1 MKRKN
6 AAALLCALLLC
17 CLALTAQAGA
27 SQVGVVVNDVPT
39 NRLHLRT
46 LPSTDADSLGK
57 YYTGVEV
64 EVLDASNFGD
74 WAKVRVRG
82 VEGFMLKTFLHIGT
96 DLNVAPAMPEGI
108 VNNPNPADRLNLR
121 QRPTERSESLGK
133 YYNGTKVT
141 VLGIRDNWYHVDVG
155 GQSGFMRAEYL
166 YVEGIDDGS
175 GSTGGSTGGSVTG
188 YATVN
193 NPDPADRLHLRTQ
206 PSTDAPSLGK
216 YYNGVAVRVLSQRGD
231 WTHVEAEGVEGW
243 MLSRYLSFPT
253 SAVGSDVPS
262 AIPIAYVNNPRPTD
276 RLNLRQAADEDAAS
290 LGKYY
295 NNTRLEVLGV
305 CDGWYHVRVLEDGRT
320 GYMAA
325 AYVTLADLP
334 YMAYGA
340 YAVPGDLPVGYY
352 LVTGQS
358 ASVALTYADG
368 HTLSLNGATVA
379 DSYVIY
385 LTTGMHVRVN
395 DGTALEHIL
404 ARPYVSDKTAMA
416 FAGMALLRIGTDYP
430 TGAAIVRPAPG
441 CVAGAYTLYDAA
453 SGQELESGKVEGEI
467 AFDLREGTNLRLYD
481 CVISTNG

>member
-1 MKRKN
+1 MR
-6 AAALLCALLLC
+6 
-17 CLALTAQAGA
+17 
-27 SQVGVVVNDVPT
+27 
-39 NRLHLRT
+39 
-46 LPSTDADSLGK
+46 
-57 YYTGVEV
+57 
-64 EVLDASNFGD
+64 
-74 WAKVRVRG
+74 
-82 VEGFMLKTFLHIGT
+82 
-96 DLNVAPAMPEGI
+96 
-108 VNNPNPADRLNLR
+108 
-121 QRPTERSESLGK
+121 
-133 YYNGTKVT
+133 
-141 VLGIRDNWYHVDVG
+141 VLG
-155 GQSGFMRAEYL
+155 
-166 YVEGIDDGS
+166 
-175 GSTGGSTGGSVTG
+175 
-188 YATVN
+188 
-193 NPDPADRLHLRTQ
+193 
-206 PSTDAPSLGK
+206 
-216 YYNGVAVRVLSQRGD
+216 QRGD
-231 WTHVEAEGVEGW
+231 WTHVEVEGVEGW

-253 SAVGSDVPS
+253 SAVGTDVPS

-276 RLNLRQAADEDAAS
+276 RLNLRQAADEDTDS

-340 YAVPGDLPVGYY
+340 SAVPGDLPVGYY